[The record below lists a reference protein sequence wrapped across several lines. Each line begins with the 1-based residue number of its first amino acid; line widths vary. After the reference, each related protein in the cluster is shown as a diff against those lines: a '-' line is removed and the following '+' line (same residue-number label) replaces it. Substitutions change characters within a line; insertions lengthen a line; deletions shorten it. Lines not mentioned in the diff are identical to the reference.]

1 MEIIAKLGTLL
12 GLSFVSGINLYA
24 TVAVVGLCAKYRL
37 VEGLPKDFDVLANDA
52 VIFVAVLLY
61 LMEFL
66 VDKIPGL
73 DTLWD
78 IIHTLIRPLGGAM
91 LALMQV
97 GEASQALEVI
107 VFMLGASLAAAAH
120 VTKSGTRLIINT
132 SPEPVSNFLVSLAE
146 DAGAFG
152 LAYVSLAHP
161 GIGLVIT
168 ALLLLA
174 IAAVLPLIVRTVR
187 MLFAAVW
194 FRLKCAL
201 WKEAAWTGTRSPSY
215 ALDTFFDG
223 VKTTGESLVWTARA
237 YALRI
242 PHVPRSTALDVVV
255 STHALHFVYR
265 RRLRRR
271 SIRIPLEEVDM
282 QKIYPGILMSRWMI
296 RTSRGDWLLN
306 LYRPLAQ
313 TLPVDLKGMVSP
325 DGRLEPVY

>member
-1 MEIIAKLGTLL
+1 MDIIAKLGTLL

-24 TVAVVGLCAKYRL
+24 TVAVVGLCTKYRW
-37 VEGLPKDFDVLANDA
+37 VEGLPGEFDVLGNDA

-61 LMEFL
+61 IMEFL

-78 IIHTLIRPLGGAM
+78 FIHTLIRPLGGAM

-97 GEASQALEVI
+97 GEASPAVEVI
-107 VFMLGASLAAAAH
+107 VFMLGASLASAAH
-120 VTKSGTRLIINT
+120 VTKAGTRLIINT

-161 GIGLVIT
+161 EISLIVT
-168 ALLLLA
+168 AVLMVA
-174 IAAVLPLIVRTVR
+174 IAVMLPLIFRTVR
-187 MLFAAVW
+187 MLFAAIG

-201 WKEAAWTGTRSPSY
+201 WKEAAWTRTRSPSY
-215 ALDTFFDG
+215 ALDAFFDG
-223 VKTTGESLVWTARA
+223 VKTEGERLVWTARA

-242 PHVPRSTALDVVV
+242 PQIPRSTALDVLV
-255 STHALHFVYR
+255 SSHAIYLLYKR
-265 RRLRRR
+265 RFQRR
-271 SIRIPLEEVDM
+271 SVRIPLEDVEL
-282 QKIYPGILMSRWMI
+282 QKVYPGILMSRWLI
-296 RTSRGDWLLN
+296 RGSRGDWLLN

-313 TLPVDLKGMVSP
+313 TLPVDLKGMAAP

>member
-24 TVAVVGLCAKYRL
+24 TIAVVGFCTKYRL
-37 VEGLPKDFDVLANDA
+37 VDGLPREFDVLANDA

-61 LMEFL
+61 VMEFL

-78 IIHTLIRPLGGAM
+78 FIHTLIRPLGGAM

-97 GEASQALEVI
+97 GEASPALEVI
-107 VFMLGASLAAAAH
+107 VFMLGASLASAAH
-120 VTKSGTRLIINT
+120 VTKAGTRLIINT
-132 SPEPVSNFLVSLAE
+132 SPEPVSNFVVSLAE

-152 LAYVSLAHP
+152 LAYVSLAYP

-168 ALLLLA
+168 LVLLIG
-174 IAAVLPLIVRTVR
+174 IAVMMPLIFRTVR
-187 MLFAAVW
+187 MLFSAIW

-201 WKEAAWTGTRSPSY
+201 WKEAAWTRTRSPSY
-215 ALDTFFDG
+215 ALDAFFDE
-223 VKTTGESLVWTARA
+223 VKTEGEKIIWTARA

-242 PHVPRSTALDVVV
+242 PQVPRSTALDVLIT
-255 STHALHFVYR
+255 SNAIYLLYR
-265 RRLRRR
+265 RRFRRQ
-271 SIRIPLEEVDM
+271 SVRIPLEDIEL
-282 QKIYPGILMSRWMI
+282 QKVYPGILMSRWMI
-296 RTSRGDWLLN
+296 RGPRRDWLLN

-313 TLPVDLKGMVSP
+313 TLPVDLKGMVTP
-325 DGRLEPVY
+325 DGRLEPAY